1 MRTSLEL
8 SDDPENALKQGEKLF
23 DLRLVLGML
32 SSEQI
37 RAIIAEAER
46 KGLPD
51 IVRALRNYLSQR
63 GLGRPRRDTYAEID
77 AWLIVWANEL
87 YRSGKAGSAWSAIRH
102 VVQGAWTAWDDG
114 TSRGRL
120 VQEIMVG
127 NAIFRAPE
135 GKLLSRQ
142 QVLGQS
148 INAVEHRVLN
158 RLRPTKRFPSSLRRD
173 GHTLRFRLP
182 DIYAHLPIY
191 RALKQRKISAHK
203 SSPLNAK

>member
-1 MRTSLEL
+1 MSTAIGL
-8 SDDPENALKQGEKLF
+8 SDAPANGPEQSEKLL
-23 DLRLVLGML
+23 DLRLVLGLL

-37 RAIIAEAER
+37 RGIIVEAER

-63 GLGRPRRDTYAEID
+63 ALGRPRRDTYAEID

-87 YRSGKAGSAWSAIRH
+87 YRSGKAGSAWSAITQ
-102 VVQGAWTAWDDG
+102 VVQGAWTIWDDG
-114 TSRGRL
+114 TPRGRL
-120 VQEIMVG
+120 VQEILVG
-127 NAIFRAPE
+127 NAILRAPE

-158 RLRPTKRFPSSLRRD
+158 RFRPTKRFPSSIQRD

-203 SSPLNAK
+203 PLPRKPK